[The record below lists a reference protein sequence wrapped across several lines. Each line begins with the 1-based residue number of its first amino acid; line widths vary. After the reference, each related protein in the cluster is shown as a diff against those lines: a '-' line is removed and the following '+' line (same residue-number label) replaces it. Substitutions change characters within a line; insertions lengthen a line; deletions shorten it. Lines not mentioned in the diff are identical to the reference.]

1 VFFRNADALFTTLEV
16 PADLKGVLIRPFL
29 NERSKALVARLDD
42 SEAANYDEIKSLIL
56 QENKIT
62 PATYRDKFNL
72 ERKEESET
80 YMMFTSRLRTWLT
93 SYTESRG
100 VTNLQ
105 DLQELLLCDRVKT
118 VLNPET
124 LKYVLSIEAA
134 DNEGWLRPKKLAES
148 IDNYIANQIGER
160 PRSFGTNS
168 GSQYANKNRNF
179 QHSKAPGGLSPA
191 SSEAV
196 HTTGN
201 VSQATAA
208 KSKAC
213 FKCGSL
219 SHFKADCP
227 LLKRGNAPL
236 GSAGTRGEGNQTRRV
251 FNCTTEGAPIA
262 ASGNNMGNAS
272 KGTSEV
278 DSRGQVPSNP
288 STGGRSNAVA
298 ASQLT
303 SCKSVVNDVT
313 ITPSMGVEACEI
325 ARLNYINV
333 GIASHDNS
341 SNYLSVSAL
350 EDSGSR
356 SSKYKFN

>member
-1 VFFRNADALFTTLEV
+1 
-16 PADLKGVLIRPFL
+16 
-29 NERSKALVARLDD
+29 
-42 SEAANYDEIKSLIL
+42 
-56 QENKIT
+56 
-62 PATYRDKFNL
+62 
-72 ERKEESET
+72 
-80 YMMFTSRLRTWLT
+80 
-93 SYTESRG
+93 
-100 VTNLQ
+100 
-105 DLQELLLCDRVKT
+105 
-118 VLNPET
+118 
-124 LKYVLSIEAA
+124 
-134 DNEGWLRPKKLAES
+134 
-148 IDNYIANQIGER
+148 
-160 PRSFGTNS
+160 
-168 GSQYANKNRNF
+168 
-179 QHSKAPGGLSPA
+179 
-191 SSEAV
+191 
-196 HTTGN
+196 

-288 STGGRSNAVA
+288 STGGRSNAAA

-341 SNYLSVSAL
+341 GNYLSVSAL
-350 EDSGSR
+350 EDSGSQIAVANKNLIDQLDDVNVIGSVKIRGVIGDAVNCELVRLQVCLLSNVEQSTAECNAR
-356 SSKYKFN
+356 SIAVTCAVSEAANDQLLLPVDIIERLHNQSIIELSESHDDSDDSSDDDLHSDDETAVNDNIHADVISAGTDRIVNVVTRTGTDTNRMSAGTNSNNTTASVDRPILCPPVDVVDVDKPVNADVASDIPVDGEMSKTTQAGLIKEQQYDM